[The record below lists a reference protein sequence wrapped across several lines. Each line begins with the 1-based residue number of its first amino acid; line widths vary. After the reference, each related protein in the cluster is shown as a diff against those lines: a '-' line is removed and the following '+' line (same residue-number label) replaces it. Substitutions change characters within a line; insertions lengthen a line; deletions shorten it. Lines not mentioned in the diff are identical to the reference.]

1 MRQFAVIGLGR
12 FGMTVAETLAKK
24 GAPVLAIDSDPDVIE
39 RVKDMVSDA
48 VQMDST
54 DESALRQSGVL
65 DVDVVVVSIG
75 ECVEASILTTAL
87 LKRMG
92 AKMIVARANS
102 DIHGQILKLVGA
114 DRVVYPEYDEG
125 VRIAN
130 TIFLPSILE
139 RVEFPGGITLT
150 EMRAPKKFVGKTLSE
165 LQLRTKYGINVV
177 FFKRE
182 GAKKGEPETRF
193 VPKPDYRISKDD
205 IMVIVG
211 DTKAIESLHQK

>member
-48 VQMDST
+48 IQMDST